1 MIKIRGID
9 LKPYTELIHKLYWE
23 DGMTFE
29 EISKKLGISS
39 QAGLYR
45 HMKKYDKVKT
55 REQRLN
61 ELKEKNKNRT
71 FTEEQRK
78 RVSEGVKR
86 SYNDEL
92 RKRRSE
98 DNKRVWKNMS
108 AEEKKKRYINGLNKM
123 HKRKLKTILIL
134 EIENNKD
141 GLNIIIKG

>member
-1 MIKIRGID
+1 MIKIKRVD
-9 LKPYTELIHKLYWE
+9 LKPYTEFIHKLYWE
-23 DGMTFE
+23 DGMSFE

-55 REQRLN
+55 KEQRLI

-71 FTEEQRK
+71 FTKEQRK
-78 RVSEGVKR
+78 RVSDGVKR

-108 AEEKKKRYINGLNKM
+108 EEEKKKRYINGLNKM
-123 HKRKLKTILIL
+123 HKRKMKTILIL
-134 EIENNKD
+134 EIENNKN